1 MQNLNPI
8 TDKKIYENLLC
19 ESKEMWMN
27 NVFDDGEITEDEYNQ
42 FDEVAS
48 AIEEILENKYG
59 EDVVTEWRMAYAEE
73 NEEDDLYI
81 VEEV

>member
-8 TDKKIYENLLC
+8 TDRKVYENLLC
-19 ESKEMWMN
+19 ESKEMHLN
-27 NVFDDGEITEDEYNQ
+27 YIFDDGEITDDEYNQ
-42 FDEVAS
+42 FDEVAT

-73 NEEDDLYI
+73 VEDDLYI
-81 VEEV
+81 VEEI

>member
-42 FDEVAS
+42 FDEV
-48 AIEEILENKYG
+48 I
-59 EDVVTEWRMAYAEE
+59 
-73 NEEDDLYI
+73 
-81 VEEV
+81 